1 MPNANAP
8 FGLKPVRD
16 GASAPYNDGT
26 DLFWV
31 PTTDATV
38 MYIGDPVVISGTA
51 DPNGVPS
58 VALATAGAGNRIT
71 GVIAGFNVN
80 PTIVANGFRP
90 ASIEA
95 HPIVQHHPDALYEV
109 MANGSVAATDIGAN
123 ANLIAGTLG
132 NSYKRSGWMLDTAS
146 MTTTATLQVRIV
158 GLARRPDNEFGAN
171 AVLLVRINQTTE
183 TGAAGST
190 GV

>member
-1 MPNANAP
+1 MPNAIAP

-26 DLFWV
+26 DAFALLAS
-31 PTTDATV
+31 DASIV
-38 MYIGDPVVISGTA
+38 AIGDPVVISGSA
-51 DPNGVPS
+51 DNSGDPS
-58 VALATAGAGNRIT
+58 VTLASAGSGNRIT
-71 GVIAGFNVN
+71 GVVVGFQPS
-80 PTIVANGFRP
+80 PTIIANGYRP
-90 ASIEA
+90 ASIAATALVE
-95 HPIVQHHPDALYEV
+95 HNPDALYEV
-109 MANGSVAATDIGAN
+109 QANGAVAVTDIGAN
-123 ANLIAGTLG
+123 ANLIAGNRTG
-132 NSYKRSGWMLDTAS
+132 YNTSGWMLDTAS

-158 GLARRPDNEFGAN
+158 GLARRPDNDFGAN

>member
-26 DLFWV
+26 DAFSLLAADTSV
-31 PTTDATV
+31 V
-38 MYIGDPVVISGTA
+38 YIGDPVVISGTA
-51 DPNGVPS
+51 DAAGVPS
-58 VALATAGAGNRIT
+58 VTLATAGAGNRIT
-71 GVIAGFNVN
+71 GVVAGFTPN
-80 PTIVANGFRP
+80 PAIVASGFR
-90 ASIEA
+90 AAGNEVHA
-95 HPIVQHHPDALYEV
+95 LVEHHPDALYEV
-109 MANGSVAATDIGAN
+109 MANGVVAVTDIGAN
-123 ANLIAGTLG
+123 ANLIAGTGG
-132 NSYKRSGWMLDTAS
+132 NGYKRSGWMLDTAS

-158 GLARRPDNEFGAN
+158 GLARRPDNDFGAN

>member
-16 GASAPYNDGT
+16 GASRPYSDGT
-26 DLFWV
+26 DAFALLAADNSV
-31 PTTDATV
+31 V
-38 MYIGDPVVISGTA
+38 YIGDPVVISGTA
-51 DPNGVPS
+51 DAVGVPS
-58 VALATAGAGNRIT
+58 ATLATAGAGNRIT
-71 GVIAGFNVN
+71 GVVAGFTPN
-80 PTIVANGFRP
+80 PAIVAAGFR
-90 ASIEA
+90 AAGNEVHA
-95 HPIVQHHPDALYEV
+95 LVEHDPDALYEI

-123 ANLIAGTLG
+123 ANLIAGTGG

-158 GLARRPDNEFGAN
+158 GLARRPDNDFGAN